1 MTQTIFVRNTQSGPT
16 VYDDGLRDGLKL
28 VWQGAGDPNH
38 EDIQPIPAEALDSY
52 HFQRALY
59 LGVLKIE
66 DADEKTKRVAAAHR
80 KSWERQMGAR
90 SQALDGLQADA
101 EEGACP
107 REPVTG
113 PGHLPNSLEIELG
126 VQTKGG
132 QATPERKHIPV
143 VVSPRGSFV

>member
-16 VYDDGLRDGLKL
+16 VFDDDGLKL
-28 VWQGAGDPNH
+28 IWQGAGDPNH

-52 HFQRALY
+52 NLQRALY

-66 DADEKTKRVAAAHR
+66 DADEKTKRAATAHR

-90 SQALDGLQADA
+90 AQGLSGLQAEV
-101 EEGACP
+101 EEGSCP

-113 PGHLPNSLEIELG
+113 PGRLPATLEIELG

-132 QATPERKHIPV
+132 TATPERQPIPV
-143 VVSPRGSFV
+143 VVSPRGAFV